1 MCGNGGRLALG
12 GDRRRYYCRLF
23 DSFLYGVETVG
34 WPIPARALLCA
45 CSGSRNFVFALLAAV
60 VLCRV
65 NQKVSNYNKDINVE
79 QRTAEIQRKTKETNV
94 TVELG
99 LDGQGRYDIDTGI
112 GFLDHMLAHL
122 SKHGKIDLEVKA
134 KGDLNVD
141 AHHTVED
148 IAICLG
154 QCLNKAIGDKKG
166 IARYGHSS
174 VPMEDALANVSVDL
188 SGRPSCVYNVEYR
201 TDKIG
206 DFDIQCLQELLRSFS
221 NTGKFNLHINVP
233 YGTNSHHIAEAIFK
247 ALGQALAEAV
257 KIVGTDVPSTKG
269 QL

>member
-1 MCGNGGRLALG
+1 M
-12 GDRRRYYCRLF
+12 
-23 DSFLYGVETVG
+23 E
-34 WPIPARALLCA
+34 ART
-45 CSGSRNFVFALLAAV
+45 SKIHR
-60 VLCRV
+60 
-65 NQKVSNYNKDINVE
+65 Q
-79 QRTAEIQRKTKETNV
+79 TKETDV
-94 TVELG
+94 TVEIN
-99 LDGQGRYDIDTGI
+99 LDGVGKYEIDTGV
-112 GFLDHMLAHL
+112 GFLDHMLSHL
-122 SKHGKIDLEVKA
+122 GKHSKIDLAVKA

-154 QCLNKAIGDKKG
+154 ECMANALGDKKG

-188 SGRPSCVYNVEYR
+188 SGRPSCIYNVDYR

-206 DFDIQCLQELLRSFS
+206 DFDIECLQELLRSFS
-221 NTGKFNLHINVP
+221 NTGRFNLHINVP

-247 ALGQALAEAV
+247 GLGQALGEAV

-269 QL
+269 IL